1 MKCLIYFGMSSM
13 KEGTS
18 AQLSGRGELHGGAR
32 VTTLVTLRKCTL
44 GNKREIKTLKFV
56 SASTKGFK
64 GGLAWIK
71 PSKKDM
77 AVTFSYLICL
87 TLHEHLEMNLLSQWQ
102 CSQDHRQ
109 PKTALHEVSQ
119 QSNHFSTSVPNQSLM
134 CPPPSHVQAWPCL

>member
-56 SASTKGFK
+56 LASTKGFK

-71 PSKKDM
+71 PSKEDM
-77 AVTFSYLICL
+77 AVTFSYLFPLSFCMCTSCL
-87 TLHEHLEMNLLSQWQ
+87 K
-102 CSQDHRQ
+102 Q
-109 PKTALHEVSQ
+109 PTIACKAMIRDLGTEK
-119 QSNHFSTSVPNQSLM
+119 
-134 CPPPSHVQAWPCL
+134 

>member
-44 GNKREIKTLKFV
+44 GNKRETKTLKFV
-56 SASTKGFK
+56 LASTKGFK

-77 AVTFSYLICL
+77 AVTFSYSKFFCMR
-87 TLHEHLEMNLLSQWQ
+87 LEVFLQ
-102 CSQDHRQ
+102 
-109 PKTALHEVSQ
+109 
-119 QSNHFSTSVPNQSLM
+119 HFWFLFLGYSGFLG
-134 CPPPSHVQAWPCL
+134 VQNFFAIRGHNVIYVWLG